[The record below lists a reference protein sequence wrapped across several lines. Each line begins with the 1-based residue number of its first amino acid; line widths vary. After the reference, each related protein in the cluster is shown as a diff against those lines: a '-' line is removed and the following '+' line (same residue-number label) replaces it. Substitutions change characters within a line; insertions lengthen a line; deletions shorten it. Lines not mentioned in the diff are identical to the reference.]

1 MTTVCMT
8 VMVRDEADIIGPMI
22 EHHLAQGIDR
32 IIVTDNGSRDGT
44 TEILESF
51 GSAIDLRHD
60 PVHRKQQFSVVT
72 AMARDAYTR
81 YGADWVVNA
90 DADEFWFPRQTGT
103 TLADVFAKLDPAIVT
118 FTVPVIDMTGD
129 PAADGTGLQRLTL
142 RDLRPT
148 ERLKEIGL
156 RAHSTPDAV
165 HIGSAEVEV
174 AQGNHFVNLK
184 NGAPVPDELGL
195 EVLHFP
201 WRSWRQFATKV
212 ENAGLAYNAN
222 PDLLPSPNHHGMR
235 EYGRLEAGTLFA
247 YYVIRHPDA
256 HETRAGIDSGELV
269 RDERVSASLVSPV
282 PDTALDPAAVAAAYE
297 YGPVIAGLDA
307 RADEARNAA
316 QAREAELLGF
326 VDEGKQRIDGL
337 LADVADR
344 DHQIAELSDTVDRQQ
359 RRRVVRTADWVD
371 RHLRRAQ

>member
-1 MTTVCMT
+1 MT

-32 IIVTDNGSRDGT
+32 IIVTDNGSKDGT

-72 AMARDAYTR
+72 GMARDAYTR

-90 DADEFWFPRQTGT
+90 DADEFWFPRAGAAAS
-103 TLADVFAKLDPAIVT
+103 LAETFAALDPALTT

-129 PAADGTGLQRLTL
+129 PAATGSGLQRLTV
-142 RDLRPT
+142 RDLRPV
-148 ERLKEIGL
+148 ERLRRIGL
-156 RAHSTPDAV
+156 RDHSTPDAV
-165 HIGSAEVEV
+165 HIGSADVEV

-184 NGAPVPDELGL
+184 GAGSVPDGLAL

-201 WRSWRQFATKV
+201 WRSWSQFATKV
-212 ENAGLAYNAN
+212 ENAGRAYEAN

-235 EYGRLEAGTLFA
+235 EYARLKAGTLFA
-247 YYVIRHPDA
+247 YYVLRHPDA
-256 HETRAGIDSGELV
+256 EETARGLESGELV
-269 RDERVSASLVSPV
+269 RDDRVSLSAVSPV
-282 PDTALDPAAVAAAYE
+282 PDSPLDAAELRAAAE
-297 YGPVIAGLDA
+297 YGPVIAGLDIRAAEAADAA
-307 RADEARNAA
+307 RG
-316 QAREAELLGF
+316 REAELLGY

-337 LADVADR
+337 LADVQER
-344 DHQIAELSDTVDRQQ
+344 DSRIAELAHELDLERNRKVIKAMNWID
-359 RRRVVRTADWVD
+359 RRV
-371 RHLRRAQ
+371 RRPL

>member
-1 MTTVCMT
+1 MT

-72 AMARDAYTR
+72 SMARDAYAR

-90 DADEFWFPRQTGT
+90 DADEFWFPRDPGA
-103 TLADVFAKLDPAIVT
+103 TLADTFARLDPAIVS

-129 PAADGTGLQRLTL
+129 PAASGTGLQRLTL

-148 ERLKEIGL
+148 ARLRQIGL

-165 HIGSAEVEV
+165 HIGSADVEV
-174 AQGNHFVNLK
+174 AQGNHFVNLE
-184 NGAPVPDELGL
+184 NGAPVPEELQL

-201 WRSWRQFATKV
+201 WRSWTQFATKV
-212 ENAGLAYNAN
+212 ENAGRAYESN
-222 PDLLPSPNHHGMR
+222 PDLQPSPNHHGMR
-235 EYGRLEAGTLFA
+235 EYGRLKDGSLLA

-256 HETRAGIDSGELV
+256 DETERGLASGELE
-269 RDERVSASLVSPV
+269 RDERVSTSLASPV
-282 PDTALDPAAVAAAYE
+282 PDVALEPDAARAAAE
-297 YGPVIAGLDA
+297 YGPVIAALDL
-307 RADEARNAA
+307 RATEEREAA
-316 QAREAELLGF
+316 QAREAELLTY
-326 VDEGKQRIDGL
+326 VDEGKQRIDDL
-337 LADVADR
+337 IAEVAER
-344 DHQIAELSDTVDRQQ
+344 DTRIAELAQTVEAQQ
-359 RRRVVRTADWVD
+359 RRRVVRTADWVEK
-371 RHLRRAQ
+371 HLRRAQ